1 MYSILNERKEL
12 VNFKKATSLKKLAE
26 IRIAYQ
32 LKQEGIDT
40 NVAGV
45 VEFVHSWAEFLG
57 RTNEIEINEVIDE
70 ISSCMVY
77 SNVHFLKNK
86 VQISNDDR
94 DQVFQYTYDLLYK
107 CFNK

>member
-1 MYSILNERKEL
+1 MYSILNEKKEL

-32 LKQEGIDT
+32 LKQDGHDT

-45 VEFVHSWAEFLG
+45 VSFIHSWAEFLN

-70 ISSCMVY
+70 IASCMVY

-86 VQISNDDR
+86 VEISNE
-94 DQVFQYTYDLLYK
+94 DQDKVFQYTYDLLDK
-107 CFNK
+107 CFNI